1 MNFAAIDMGNSLFQA
16 IVNGREYLMPNAL
29 ARCTVEHLEYYDST
43 QQYFIE
49 NLIVD
54 INSHAISQP
63 QQKYFVG
70 FSATEK
76 ENVSSVAKNNQ
87 KAYSDR
93 SIILL
98 LTMLAYDAVQ
108 ENQGDTNIKKQFDV
122 VSTALPTRQVRRDR
136 EELKKKLQG
145 EHTVTFHFVPG
156 RSNITVTINIV
167 DVLVGIEGSTAYVAL
182 IRDKDTVKIKNEEL
196 MRETILIAD
205 MGGDSTDFVGIR
217 NNKIVDG
224 IEGEIFGVNTY
235 LDRIIQDV
243 ENRTGYRFP
252 SRYSL
257 EKKLALGPARWKV
270 VINQEDVN
278 ITNCIEPHLIEMSEK
293 FLDLLDQKR
302 KHVALQEAKYYF
314 CIGGPVKVAKD
325 YIEAE
330 NRKRTK
336 PMKLS
341 FPEHLEQ
348 LNVLGLWIL
357 AQAQGIRILQ
367 KEVASTKQV

>member
-16 IVNGREYLMPNAL
+16 IINDREYVMPNAL
-29 ARCTVEHLEYYDST
+29 ARCTVNNVEYYDST
-43 QQYFIE
+43 QQDFFE
-49 NLIVD
+49 NLIVK
-54 INSHAISQP
+54 ISSKALPYERNQ
-63 QQKYFVG
+63 YFVG
-70 FSATEK
+70 LSATEK

-98 LTMLAYDAVQ
+98 LTLLAYDAVQ
-108 ENQGDTNIKKQFDV
+108 DHPGKLDIRLQYDV
-122 VSTALPTRQVRRDR
+122 VATALPTRQVRRDR

-145 EHTVTFHFVPG
+145 DHTVTFRYVPG
-156 RSNITVTINIV
+156 GSDITVHLSIM
-167 DVLVGIEGSTAYVAL
+167 DVIVGIEGSTAYVAL
-182 IRDKDTVKIKNEEL
+182 VRDSETLKIKNVDL
-196 MRETILIAD
+196 MAETILIAD
-205 MGGDSTDFVGIR
+205 LGGDSTDFVGIR
-217 NNKIVDG
+217 KNKIVDG

-257 EKKLALGPARWKV
+257 EKRLARGPRHWKV
-270 VINQEDVN
+270 VIDQEDVD

-302 KHVALQEAKYYF
+302 KHVAVQEAKYYF
-314 CIGGPVKVAKD
+314 CIGGPVKIAKD

-330 NRKRTK
+330 NQKRKK

-341 FPEHLEQ
+341 FPDNLER

-357 AQAQGIRILQ
+357 AQAQGIRISQ
-367 KEVASTKQV
+367 KQVASAKQV

>member
-16 IVNGREYLMPNAL
+16 IINGREYFMPNAL
-29 ARCTVEHLEYYDST
+29 ARCTVDRVEYYDST
-43 QQYFIE
+43 QQDFIE
-49 NLIVD
+49 NLIVE
-54 INSHAISQP
+54 ISSNALIQG
-63 QQKYFVG
+63 QHQYFVG

-87 KAYSDR
+87 KASSDR

-98 LTMLAYDAVQ
+98 LTMLAYNAVQ
-108 ENQGDTNIKKQFDV
+108 ENKGDTTIKQQYDV
-122 VSTALPTRQVRRDR
+122 VATALPTRQVRRDR

-145 EHTVTFHFVPG
+145 EHTVTFHYVPG
-156 RSNITVTINIV
+156 GSNITVQINITN
-167 DVLVGIEGSTAYVAL
+167 VLVGIEGSTAYVAL
-182 IRDKDTVKIKNEEL
+182 IRDENTLKIKDENL

-257 EKKLALGPARWKV
+257 EKRIARGPSHWKV
-270 VINQEDVN
+270 VIDQEDVN

-293 FLDLLDQKR
+293 FLDLIDQKR
-302 KHVALQEAKYYF
+302 KHVALQEAKHYF
-314 CIGGPVKVAKD
+314 CIGGPVKVAKN

-330 NRKRTK
+330 NQKRTK

-341 FPEHLEQ
+341 FPEHLER

-367 KEVASTKQV
+367 KEVASAKQV

>member
-1 MNFAAIDMGNSLFQA
+1 MDFAAIDMGNSLFQA
-16 IVNGREYLMPNAL
+16 IINGREYLMPNAL
-29 ARCTVEHLEYYDST
+29 ARCTVDRVDYYDST

-49 NLIVD
+49 NLIVE
-54 INSHAISQP
+54 INSHALQHTHH
-63 QQKYFVG
+63 QYYVG

-76 ENVSSVAKNNQ
+76 ENVTSVAKNNQ

-108 ENQGDTNIKKQFDV
+108 DHKGETTIKQQYDV

-136 EELKKKLQG
+136 EELRKKLQG
-145 EHTVTFHFVPG
+145 EHTVTFNFVPG
-156 RSNITVTINIV
+156 RSNITVLINIV

-182 IRDKDTVKIKNEEL
+182 IRDADTLKIKHEEL
-196 MRETILIAD
+196 MRETLLIAD
-205 MGGDSTDFVGIR
+205 MGGDSTDFVGVR

-257 EKKLALGPARWKV
+257 EKKLALGPERWKV
-270 VINQEDVN
+270 VIDQEDVN

-314 CIGGPVKVAKD
+314 CIGGPVKVAKN
-325 YIEAE
+325 YIETE
-330 NRKRTK
+330 NQKRAK

-357 AQAQGIRILQ
+357 ARAQGIRNIQ
-367 KEVASTKQV
+367 QEVASTKQV

>member
-1 MNFAAIDMGNSLFQA
+1 MNIASIDMGNSLFEA
-16 IVNGREYLMPNAL
+16 IINEREYLMPNAL
-29 ARCTVEHLEYYDST
+29 ARCTVDRVEYYDAT
-43 QQYFIE
+43 QQDFIR

-54 INSHAISQP
+54 INSNALNQSQN
-63 QQKYFVG
+63 KYFVG
-70 FSATEK
+70 LSATEK

-87 KAYSDR
+87 KANSDR

-98 LTMLAYDAVQ
+98 LTLLAYDAVQ
-108 ENQGDTNIKKQFDV
+108 DNRGVTNIQIQYDV

-136 EELKKKLQG
+136 EELKNKLLG
-145 EHTVTFHFVPG
+145 VHTVTFHDVPG
-156 RSNITVTINIV
+156 GSDITVRISIL
-167 DVLVGIEGSTAYVAL
+167 DVVVGIEGSTAYVAL
-182 IRDKDTVKIKNEEL
+182 IRDADTLKIKDAGL
-196 MRETILIAD
+196 MRETLLIAD

-243 ENRTGYRFP
+243 ENRTGFRFP

-257 EKKLALGPARWKV
+257 EKRLALGNQHWKV
-270 VINQEDVN
+270 VVNQEDVN

-302 KHVALQEAKYYF
+302 KHVALQEAKNYF

-330 NRKRTK
+330 NQKRNK

-341 FPEHLEQ
+341 FPENLER

-357 AQAQGIRILQ
+357 AQAQGIRNSQ
-367 KEVASTKQV
+367 NEVASTKQV